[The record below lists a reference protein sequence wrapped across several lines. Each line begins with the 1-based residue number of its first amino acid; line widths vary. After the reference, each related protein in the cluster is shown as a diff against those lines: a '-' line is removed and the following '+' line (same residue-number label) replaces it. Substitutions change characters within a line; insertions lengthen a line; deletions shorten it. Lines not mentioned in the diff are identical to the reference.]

1 MPQLSADEQRMIEE
15 MAERH
20 RVSSDAVLTLL
31 VALRAGRGRQAQ
43 FSHPE
48 LGGMGQWSLGGM
60 IMIGDMFNSG
70 LKARVGSLCGELS
83 EWLSRNQDG
92 STRSTQL
99 QSQSQDRYGA
109 GPFSAESGSA
119 WWPPDLGTPA
129 SAGAQNDLH
138 YAYFPGSRCLAINH
152 QGQITLYDTGEH
164 QISGVSQQQ
173 GTGQSV
179 TFTSQLGVLP
189 LSDLPLLRA
198 EATRQNR
205 ERPKTSSRMPGD
217 VGTASVRPDQ
227 QADKQDRVGTPP
239 DDIPSLIERLA
250 ELHRKGVLTEDE
262 FAAKKAELLSRL

>member
-1 MPQLSADEQRMIEE
+1 MPQLSADEERTIME

-31 VALRAGRGRQAQ
+31 VALQAGGGRQAQ

-60 IMIGDMFNSG
+60 VMIRDMFNSG
-70 LKARVGSLCGELS
+70 LKARVASLCGELS
-83 EWLSRNQDG
+83 EWLSRTQDG
-92 STRSTQL
+92 STEPTQL
-99 QSQSQDRYGA
+99 QSQSQNRYGA
-109 GPFSAESGSA
+109 SPFSANSGSA
-119 WWPPDLGTPA
+119 WWPSDLGTPA

-173 GTGQSV
+173 GAGQLV
-179 TFTSQLGVLP
+179 TFTSQLGVVP
-189 LSDLPLLRA
+189 LTDLSLLRA
-198 EATRQNR
+198 KAMDQDSDFPGT
-205 ERPKTSSRMPGD
+205 TSQRSQA
-217 VGTASVRPDQ
+217 VATASVRPDQ
-227 QADKQDRVGTPP
+227 QADKQDRVGTPA
-239 DDIPSLIERLA
+239 DDVPSLIERLA